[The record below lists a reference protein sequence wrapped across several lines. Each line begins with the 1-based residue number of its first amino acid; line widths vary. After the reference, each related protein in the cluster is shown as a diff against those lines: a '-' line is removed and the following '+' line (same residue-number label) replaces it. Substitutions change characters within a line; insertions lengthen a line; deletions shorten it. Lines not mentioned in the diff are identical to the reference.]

1 VRLGHIDPQQCTTV
15 GDFAAVLE
23 HFRAAGYRFVSP
35 ADVSSGLDP
44 SARHVMVTFD
54 DGYFNNVRALP
65 VMKRCDVPTTF
76 FISTGH
82 VRDGRCFWWD
92 VLYRERSARGAS
104 LAQIRAEGAALKRL
118 PYAQIEEELAQ
129 HFGSGATKPRGDVDR
144 PLTAAE
150 LREVARDP
158 LVHLG
163 NHTRDHAILT
173 RCQRRDVEQQI
184 AGAQEDLREMAGVT
198 PMMIAYPNGDTT
210 VDVVA
215 AARRAGL
222 TLGVTVHPAKN
233 GLPLAVDSDSAMRL
247 GRFTPNGGNRAGI
260 SAQCRS
266 FRSDVSLRG
275 YLKRLAQR

>member
-1 VRLGHIDPQQCTTV
+1 MPRGRIRAFAPMRGTGSLFPRFRRANRASGRQQVCYPGGRSASRKLPGITKVMTGPISYAVRALDAVTARAYLAMFRERPGLVTLLFHSLFADAAEVRLGHIDPQQCTTV

-118 PYAQIEEELAQ
+118 PYAQIEE
-129 HFGSGATKPRGDVDR
+129 
-144 PLTAAE
+144 
-150 LREVARDP
+150 
-158 LVHLG
+158 
-163 NHTRDHAILT
+163 
-173 RCQRRDVEQQI
+173 
-184 AGAQEDLREMAGVT
+184 
-198 PMMIAYPNGDTT
+198 
-210 VDVVA
+210 
-215 AARRAGL
+215 
-222 TLGVTVHPAKN
+222 
-233 GLPLAVDSDSAMRL
+233 
-247 GRFTPNGGNRAGI
+247 
-260 SAQCRS
+260 
-266 FRSDVSLRG
+266 
-275 YLKRLAQR
+275 